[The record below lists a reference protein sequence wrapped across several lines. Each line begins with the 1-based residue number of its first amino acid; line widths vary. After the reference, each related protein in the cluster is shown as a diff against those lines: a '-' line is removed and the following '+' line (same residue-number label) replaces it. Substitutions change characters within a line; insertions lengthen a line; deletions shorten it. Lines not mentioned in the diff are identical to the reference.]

1 MSAFIDKAL
10 RGRRPG
16 AAAAAGDEC
25 NFTFELAHV
34 LLLVA
39 SRQPAGARKT
49 IAGAWLTLRAY
60 APT

>member
-10 RGRRPG
+10 RGRQPD

-39 SRQPAGARKT
+39 SRQPAGARR
-49 IAGAWLTLRAY
+49 ILPG
-60 APT
+60 PG